1 MTLEFDKATH
11 HYTLDG
17 RTVPHVTGALRVLQD
32 YAGVPRDVLERKAEI
47 GDAVHYAT
55 ELVDADDLDDA
66 TLPEVLRGYVAGYR
80 AFLRDTGF
88 TPEFSE
94 CRVYSSTYGYAGTF
108 DRIGKFAHLRG
119 CKPAWRAL
127 IDLKATYTILPAVGP
142 QTAAYERAW
151 NEQNRDMPIQR
162 RFAVQLKADGTYNLH
177 ACTDASDWSVFL
189 SALTLWN
196 WKQRHNIEVST

>member
-66 TLPEVLRGYVAGYR
+66 TLPEVLRGYVAG
-80 AFLRDTGF
+80 
-88 TPEFSE
+88 
-94 CRVYSSTYGYAGTF
+94 
-108 DRIGKFAHLRG
+108 
-119 CKPAWRAL
+119 
-127 IDLKATYTILPAVGP
+127 
-142 QTAAYERAW
+142 
-151 NEQNRDMPIQR
+151 
-162 RFAVQLKADGTYNLH
+162 
-177 ACTDASDWSVFL
+177 
-189 SALTLWN
+189 
-196 WKQRHNIEVST
+196 